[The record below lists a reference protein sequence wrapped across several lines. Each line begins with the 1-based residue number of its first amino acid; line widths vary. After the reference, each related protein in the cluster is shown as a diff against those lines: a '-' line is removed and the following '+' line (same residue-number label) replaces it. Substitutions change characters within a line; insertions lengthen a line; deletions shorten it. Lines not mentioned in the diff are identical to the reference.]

1 MKSAL
6 LAACCLST
14 CLVADAAPPPADPAP
29 TAAPDE
35 IAPATAKKKM
45 KMKAQK
51 PMRMDEPMKTPMA
64 KDGMMMGDVK
74 ANAAKKDAA
83 IGAMIRQE
91 EKTMPPTAPAAAATS
106 GR

>member
-14 CLVADAAPPPADPAP
+14 CLAADAAPPPADPAP
-29 TAAPDE
+29 VVAPGE
-35 IAPATAKKKM
+35 VTPATARKKM
-45 KMKAQK
+45 KMKTQK
-51 PMRMDEPMKTPMA
+51 PMRMDEPMKRPMA

-83 IGAMIRQE
+83 IVAMIREQ
-91 EKTMPPTAPAAAATS
+91 EKTMPAPA